1 MLSLYLAYLDTEE
14 DKKQFEEMFM
24 SYRKQM
30 ISLAFSILKNQ
41 EDAEDAIHNVFLRIA
56 QKNWDTVRSIEDK
69 TDLRNYL
76 LKATK
81 NAALNITKV
90 RTKNNISLDTI
101 DEFDINGIYNI
112 SDEGFIDSICINIEY
127 SRVVEAVKLLKDTY
141 KNVMYYHF
149 VMELPVIKIA
159 KLLGQTVPTTQKQL
173 VRGKKL
179 LLNLLG
185 IQGVE
190 NNVDEQR

>member
-14 DKKQFEEMFM
+14 DKKQFEEIFM

>member
-14 DKKQFEEMFM
+14 DKKQFEEIFM

-30 ISLAFSILKNQ
+30 VSLAFSILENH

-56 QKNWDTVRSIEDK
+56 QKNWDTVRSIEDQ

-76 LKATK
+76 LKSTK
-81 NAALNITKV
+81 NASLNISKI
-90 RTKNNISLDTI
+90 RSKNNLSLDTI
-101 DEFDINGIYNI
+101 DEFDINGIYNL
-112 SDEGFIDSICINIEY
+112 SDEGFIESVCINIEY
-127 SRVVEAVKLLKDTY
+127 TRVVEAIKSLKDTY
-141 KNVMYYHF
+141 KDVMYYHF

-159 KLLGQTVPTTQKQL
+159 KLLGQTVSATQKQL

>member
-76 LKATK
+76 LKSTK
-81 NAALNITKV
+81 NASLNILKI
-90 RTKNNISLDTI
+90 RSKNNVSLDTI
-101 DEFDINGIYNI
+101 DEFDINGIYNL
-112 SDEGFIDSICINIEY
+112 SDEDFIESICINIEY
-127 SRVVEAVKLLKDTY
+127 TMVVEAIKLLKDTY
-141 KNVMYYHF
+141 KDVMYYHF

>member
-1 MLSLYLAYLDTEE
+1 MLSLYLAYLDTEQ
-14 DKKQFEEMFM
+14 DKKRFEEIFM

-56 QKNWDTVRSIEDK
+56 QKNWDTVRSIEDQ

-76 LKATK
+76 LKSTK
-81 NAALNITKV
+81 NASLNISKI
-90 RTKNNISLDTI
+90 RSKNNLSLDTI
-101 DEFDINGIYNI
+101 DEFDVNGIYNL

-127 SRVVEAVKLLKDTY
+127 TRVVEAIKSLKDTY
-141 KNVMYYHF
+141 KDVMYYHF

>member
-76 LKATK
+76 LKSTK
-81 NAALNITKV
+81 NASLNILKI
-90 RTKNNISLDTI
+90 RSKNNVSLDTI
-101 DEFDINGIYNI
+101 DEFDINGIYNL
-112 SDEGFIDSICINIEY
+112 SDEGFIESVCINIEY
-127 SRVVEAVKLLKDTY
+127 TMVVEAIKSLKDTY
-141 KNVMYYHF
+141 KDVMYYHF

-159 KLLGQTVPTTQKQL
+159 KLLGQTVPATQKQL
-173 VRGKKL
+173 VRGKSYY
-179 LLNLLG
+179 
-185 IQGVE
+185 
-190 NNVDEQR
+190 

>member
-1 MLSLYLAYLDTEE
+1 MLSLYLAYLDTEQ
-14 DKKQFEEMFM
+14 DKKRFEEIFM

-56 QKNWDTVRSIEDK
+56 QKNWDTVRSIEDQ

-76 LKATK
+76 LKSTK
-81 NAALNITKV
+81 NASLNISKI
-90 RTKNNISLDTI
+90 RSKNNLSLDTI
-101 DEFDINGIYNI
+101 DEFDVNGIYNL

-127 SRVVEAVKLLKDTY
+127 TRVVEAIKSLKDTY
-141 KNVMYYHF
+141 KDVMYYHF

-159 KLLGQTVPTTQKQL
+159 KLLGQTVSATQKQL

>member
-56 QKNWDTVRSIEDK
+56 QKNWDTVRSIEDQ

-76 LKATK
+76 LKSTK
-81 NAALNITKV
+81 NASLNISKI
-90 RTKNNISLDTI
+90 RSKNNLSLDTI
-101 DEFDINGIYNI
+101 DEFDVNGIYNL

-127 SRVVEAVKLLKDTY
+127 TRVVEAIKSLKDTY
-141 KNVMYYHF
+141 KDVMYYHF

-159 KLLGQTVPTTQKQL
+159 KLLGQTVSATQKQL

>member
-14 DKKQFEEMFM
+14 DKKQFEEIFM

-30 ISLAFSILKNQ
+30 VSLAFSILENQ

-76 LKATK
+76 LKSTK
-81 NAALNITKV
+81 NASLNILKI
-90 RTKNNISLDTI
+90 RSKNNVSLDTI
-101 DEFDINGIYNI
+101 DEFDINGIYNL
-112 SDEGFIDSICINIEY
+112 SDEDFIESICINIEY
-127 SRVVEAVKLLKDTY
+127 TMVVEAIKSLKDTY
-141 KNVMYYHF
+141 KDVMYYHF

-159 KLLGQTVPTTQKQL
+159 KLLGQTVPATQKQL

>member
-1 MLSLYLAYLDTEE
+1 M
-14 DKKQFEEMFM
+14 
-24 SYRKQM
+24 
-30 ISLAFSILKNQ
+30 
-41 EDAEDAIHNVFLRIA
+41 
-56 QKNWDTVRSIEDK
+56 
-69 TDLRNYL
+69 
-76 LKATK
+76 
-81 NAALNITKV
+81 
-90 RTKNNISLDTI
+90 
-101 DEFDINGIYNI
+101 NGIYNL

-127 SRVVEAVKLLKDTY
+127 TRVVEAIKSLKDTY
-141 KNVMYYHF
+141 KDVMYYHF

-159 KLLGQTVPTTQKQL
+159 KLLGQTVSATQKQL

>member
-1 MLSLYLAYLDTEE
+1 MLSLYLAYLDTEQ
-14 DKKQFEEMFM
+14 DKKRFEEIFM

-56 QKNWDTVRSIEDK
+56 QKKWDTVRSIEDQ

-76 LKATK
+76 LKSTK
-81 NAALNITKV
+81 NASLNISKI
-90 RTKNNISLDTI
+90 RSKNNLSLDTI
-101 DEFDINGIYNI
+101 DEFDVNGIYNL

-127 SRVVEAVKLLKDTY
+127 TRVVEAIKSLKDTY
-141 KNVMYYHF
+141 KDVMYYHF

-159 KLLGQTVPTTQKQL
+159 KLLGQTVSATQKQL